1 MKEIGAMTMRY
12 LEDFTL
18 GQIFGSGWRVVEKEQ
33 IQRFAAEVAAS
44 QNAGGSLS
52 SDAGR
57 AA

>member
-1 MKEIGAMTMRY
+1 MTMRY
-12 LEDFTL
+12 LEDFTV
-18 GQIFGSGWRVVEKEQ
+18 GQIFGSGWRVVDKEQ

-57 AA
+57 AT